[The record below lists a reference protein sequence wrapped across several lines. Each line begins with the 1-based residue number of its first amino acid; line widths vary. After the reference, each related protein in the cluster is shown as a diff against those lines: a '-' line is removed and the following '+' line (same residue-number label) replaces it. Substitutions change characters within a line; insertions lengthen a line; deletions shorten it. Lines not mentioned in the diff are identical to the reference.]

1 MLFKLAF
8 RSVFSRKSSYVIILF
23 VAFAI
28 TLFCVANAVFDST
41 ENGVQ
46 TNYVA
51 SFTGDCYI
59 RPKSDIQQSLFGDET
74 PVTGELTEI
83 PSLVPYTKIID
94 SLSSLKEVSGFTA
107 QVAGACMV
115 ERADGANRNGFYVFG
130 VKGTEYLDL
139 MKSISI
145 VSGEPYKDGERGAMV
160 CSEVASK
167 LGVGVG
173 DTIQFIAADG
183 PNYRI
188 RAAKVV
194 VIFKYQNYN
203 QLFGRIV
210 IADPFTV
217 RSLLDMN
224 EVYDAEQIDISEEDK
239 NLITEDGDID
249 DLFSDSQDVEGVFSE
264 DTPQVSN
271 AEKNYE
277 VNASQESTTW
287 NNIIIRLNPETNT
300 KRFIR
305 KLNKIFKQKGWA
317 VSASDWRHAAGS
329 TALYLYWM
337 RIIFNA
343 GIVIV
348 LAAGFIIVNN
358 TLVVNILDR
367 TREIGTLRAV
377 GAKKRFISALC
388 MIETFILSASGGVAG
403 IFAGK
408 IVIHYINK
416 AHIVFSNSFL
426 IQLFGSDALFVGI
439 TGENFIK
446 LVILILFL
454 GILGWIYP
462 VIEALKVSPVTAIQG
477 AK

>member
-1 MLFKLAF
+1 
-8 RSVFSRKSSYVIILF
+8 
-23 VAFAI
+23 
-28 TLFCVANAVFDST
+28 
-41 ENGVQ
+41 
-46 TNYVA
+46 
-51 SFTGDCYI
+51 
-59 RPKSDIQQSLFGDET
+59 
-74 PVTGELTEI
+74 
-83 PSLVPYTKIID
+83 
-94 SLSSLKEVSGFTA
+94 
-107 QVAGACMV
+107 
-115 ERADGANRNGFYVFG
+115 
-130 VKGTEYLDL
+130 
-139 MKSISI
+139 
-145 VSGEPYKDGERGAMV
+145 
-160 CSEVASK
+160 
-167 LGVGVG
+167 
-173 DTIQFIAADG
+173 
-183 PNYRI
+183 
-188 RAAKVV
+188 
-194 VIFKYQNYN
+194 
-203 QLFGRIV
+203 
-210 IADPFTV
+210 
-217 RSLLDMN
+217 
-224 EVYDAEQIDISEEDK
+224 
-239 NLITEDGDID
+239 
-249 DLFSDSQDVEGVFSE
+249 
-264 DTPQVSN
+264 
-271 AEKNYE
+271 
-277 VNASQESTTW
+277 
-287 NNIIIRLNPETNT
+287 
-300 KRFIR
+300 
-305 KLNKIFKQKGWA
+305 
-317 VSASDWRHAAGS
+317 
-329 TALYLYWM
+329 M